1 MMVAKKIII
10 LIISLLLGQI
20 SESSNDIKEIL
31 RQCNDDD
38 ETKTMQLINVQE
50 TEEKVVQLTQES
62 HESLP
67 TAKFLDG
74 IIILRPSQVN

>member
-10 LIISLLLGQI
+10 LIFSLLLGQI

-38 ETKTMQLINVQE
+38 ESKINAQE
-50 TEEKVVQLTQES
+50 TEEKVVQMTQES
-62 HESLP
+62 NESLL

-74 IIILRPSQVN
+74 IILLRPSQVN